1 MRYFQWTVVFWIAL
15 GLSAQPL
22 WADNDKP
29 YKEYKEKHKEK
40 HKEKKDKHHDYK
52 KHSDKHHGHEA
63 HSDDYRPRAD
73 KHEGPPA
80 WGTKVPP
87 GLAKKG
93 GIPPGLA
100 KKFGSR
106 VPSRA
111 YIAFDP
117 NRYDQAW
124 FLIGDRW
131 VLKPLYGSQRNEIR
145 QYLDFPSVPPPVPL
159 PSVNFNFRV
168 VLFD

>member
-1 MRYFQWTVVFWIAL
+1 MRYFQWTVIFCIAL

-22 WADNDKP
+22 WADNDKS
-29 YKEYKEKHKEK
+29 YKEHKEKYKEKKEK
-40 HKEKKDKHHDYK
+40 HRDYE
-52 KHSDKHHGHEA
+52 KHSGKHDGRGSHI
-63 HSDDYRPRAD
+63 DDHRSHAD
-73 KHEGPPA
+73 KHDGPPA

-93 GIPPGLA
+93 GLPPGLA

-106 VPSRA
+106 VPPRA
-111 YIAFDP
+111 YVAFDP

-124 FLIGDRW
+124 FLIDDRW
-131 VLKPLYGSQRNEIR
+131 VLKPLYGSQRTEIR
-145 QYLDFPSVPPPVPL
+145 QYVDFPSVPPPVPL